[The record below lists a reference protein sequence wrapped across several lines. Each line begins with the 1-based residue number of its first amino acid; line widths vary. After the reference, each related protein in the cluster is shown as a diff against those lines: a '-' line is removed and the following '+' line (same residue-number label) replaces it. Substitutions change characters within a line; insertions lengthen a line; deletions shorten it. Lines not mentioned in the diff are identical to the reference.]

1 MCLKYLLYLHSIFE
15 YTTQNNFL
23 RRILLY
29 NCLSKK
35 IGSLHNNVPSLKAVL
50 HFLHH
55 LWTLIWKVVVTVVT
69 PHSSYL
75 FSFFSSFSFLTQ
87 YLCQNKFCTLTSRE
101 KMSALKKLVINFT
114 TSSSIF
120 IHPAPIF
127 LRKIGRK
134 RDTQTLLQI
143 TNKNT
148 VCLLFS
154 ILNRYLRVCFKT

>member
-23 RRILLY
+23 RSILY

-35 IGSLHNNVPSLKAVL
+35 IGSLHNNVPSLKAV
-50 HFLHH
+50 HFFSH
-55 LWTLIWKVVVTVVT
+55 LWTLIWKVVVT

-75 FSFFSSFSFLTQ
+75 FWFFSSFSFLTQ
-87 YLCQNKFCTLTSRE
+87 YLCQNKFCTL

-154 ILNRYLRVCFKT
+154 ILNRYLKVCFQT

>member
-23 RRILLY
+23 RSILY

-35 IGSLHNNVPSLKAVL
+35 IGSLHNNVPSLKAV
-50 HFLHH
+50 HFFRH
-55 LWTLIWKVVVTVVT
+55 LWTLIWKVVVT

-87 YLCQNKFCTLTSRE
+87 YLCQNKFCTL

-120 IHPAPIF
+120 IHPAALIF

-134 RDTQTLLQI
+134 WDTLDI
-143 TNKNT
+143 
-148 VCLLFS
+148 LFPS
-154 ILNRYLRVCFKT
+154 NHNIHKSSCGHCFWSSDPLIDRFY

>member
-50 HFLHH
+50 HFFPR
-55 LWTLIWKVVVTVVT
+55 LWTLIWKVVVT
-69 PHSSYL
+69 PHSSCL

-87 YLCQNKFCTLTSRE
+87 YLCQNKFCTL

-120 IHPAPIF
+120 IHPAALIF

-134 RDTQTLLQI
+134 RDTYLQYTQLQI
-143 TNKNT
+143 STKMRIAQYFI
-148 VCLLFS
+148 VP
-154 ILNRYLRVCFKT
+154 IQ